1 MNKMCDIINYIL
13 YFPYSFLMIM
23 IKHEIN
29 KKLIIIMNHFS
40 FRSVFSIWLSDH
52 PSHPMSTLSYVIN
65 QNRKSQKIGQKA

>member
-1 MNKMCDIINYIL
+1 MILLIIYYIFL
-13 YFPYSFLMIM
+13 IHFLMIM
-23 IKHEIN
+23 INDEIN
-29 KKLIIIMNHFS
+29 KKFIIIMNHFS

>member
-1 MNKMCDIINYIL
+1 MLLIIYYIFL
-13 YFPYSFLMIM
+13 IRFLMIM

-29 KKLIIIMNHFS
+29 KKLIIIIMNHFL

>member
-1 MNKMCDIINYIL
+1 
-13 YFPYSFLMIM
+13 MIM

-29 KKLIIIMNHFS
+29 KKLIIIIINHFS

>member
-29 KKLIIIMNHFS
+29 KKIDNNNES
-40 FRSVFSIWLSDH
+40 FFVLFL
-52 PSHPMSTLSYVIN
+52 
-65 QNRKSQKIGQKA
+65 